1 MNDTAQRPV
10 SRYIRLLFKI
20 KAHEIRS
27 ALTSFVFMFTLMAAY
42 YTLRPVRDAMAS
54 DWSDAE
60 LSWLWTMTF
69 AVSLVA
75 VSVYGSAISKIKFR
89 RLVPGVYAFFC
100 LSFLA
105 FYLGT
110 QTLDNPV
117 YIDKTFYVWLSV
129 FSLFHVSVFW
139 SFMAETFS
147 KDQGKRLFGFIA
159 SGASIGAVAGPV
171 IPVFFSAT
179 LGVYNLMLLA
189 SLLLLLTIPLIV
201 YLEKLK
207 QEELD
212 RAAPV
217 LSSRD
222 TIGGNPLSG
231 FSDFFSNRYLLG
243 IGLFILLYTVMST
256 FVYFELK
263 NMLAEF
269 DRATRSQYWGIMD
282 LIVNSLA
289 IVTAMFATNRLAMRF
304 GLSVTLSIVPVIIIA
319 GWLVVAVAPLLLV
332 LVGLQIVRRAGNYA
346 ITRPGREMLFTLVSR
361 ETRFKTKPVIDIV
374 VYRGGDMLSGWVY
387 TGLAQGFGLGL
398 TGIGLIGAGIAFLW
412 AIMAVFI
419 GRSYDHDHLHS
430 SAGKPD

>member
-1 MNDTAQRPV
+1 MTPNIR
-10 SRYIRLLFKI
+10 SYIKLLLKI
-20 KAHEIRS
+20 EAHEIR
-27 ALTSFVFMFTLMAAY
+27 AAFTSFFFMFTLMLAY

-60 LSWLWTMTF
+60 LSWLWTSTF
-69 AVSLVA
+69 VISMVA
-75 VSVYGSAISKIKFR
+75 VAIYGSVITRIRFRRIVPCVYG
-89 RLVPGVYAFFC
+89 FFS

-110 QTLDNPV
+110 HLAENLV
-117 YIDKTFYVWLSV
+117 YIDKAFYVWLSV

-419 GRSYDHDHLHS
+419 GRSYDHDRLHN